1 MNQKLEHMPR
11 TKTIF
16 NMSTPLIKSI
26 RFIMLIVVIVS
37 SKLHS
42 QNEKRVDSLLTVLKQ
57 QKDTVKINTYTQ
69 LFIEHINVD
78 PEIAKKYLDAEMK
91 LAEAIKNK
99 EFIARTKINYAVYLF
114 NKSKFKES
122 IDVLDKLLIEFDE
135 LDNDYYKTVVL
146 VNKGNA
152 LRELGF
158 YEKALEAHIESLKI
172 KEAINADKESI
183 AISYWNIGNLQDDVG
198 RTEDAI
204 AYYKKSKILFKE
216 LNSESDTIILNIMI
230 AEDLSKIEK
239 IQDAIPLYKDA
250 VNFFKKYNAKQ
261 DLAKI
266 YQYLG
271 KSYTEYDS
279 LDVSLNYFQKALA
292 INKDYSQEA
301 YVGLDLRQIGEI
313 YMKKNQPNKAIP
325 YFKESLDISNSL
337 SLKDEISKN
346 HESLARAKAFVN
358 NYKEAYTHLVS
369 HKTISEELL
378 NAENIERMNELEV
391 KYKTEK
397 KEKDLLLKENEIQL
411 LEERKQKAENQ
422 RLFFII
428 TAFGILLFAI
438 SFIYGLKQKMKRNKI
453 EREKLDSD
461 LEFKE
466 KQLTTHALHLAH
478 KNEVLLN
485 LKEQLKSIKSQSNN
499 SRGFQ
504 NIINNINLDINND
517 NNWEQFKSYFEDVH
531 KNFNSKIMKT
541 YPEVSNNDLR
551 LMSLLKMNLSSK
563 EIANILNISTEGVKK
578 ARYRLRKKLNLS
590 TEESLQELIISI

>member
-1 MNQKLEHMPR
+1 MCI

-16 NMSTPLIKSI
+16 NISTPIIKSI
-26 RFIMLIVVIVS
+26 SFTVLILAITS
-37 SKLHS
+37 SNLNS
-42 QNEKRVDSLLTVLKQ
+42 QNKKRVDSLLTVLEQ

-78 PEIAKKYLDAEMK
+78 PEIAKTYLDAEME

-99 EFIARTKINYAVYLF
+99 EFIARTKINYGVYLF
-114 NKSKFKES
+114 NISKFEES
-122 IDVLDKLLIEFDE
+122 IKVLEQLLIDFDE
-135 LDNDYYKTVVL
+135 LDNSYYKTVVL

-152 LRELGF
+152 LRELGYF
-158 YEKALEAHIESLKI
+158 EKALEDHIESLKI
-172 KEAINADKESI
+172 KEEINADKESI

-204 AYYKKSKILFKE
+204 AYYKKSKTLFKE

-230 AEDLSKIEK
+230 AEDLSKIK
-239 IQDAIPLYKDA
+239 KTQDAIPLYKDA
-250 VNFFKKYNAKQ
+250 VNFFKKHNAKQ

-266 YQYLG
+266 YSYLG
-271 KSYTEYDS
+271 TSYIEYDS
-279 LDVSLNYFQKALA
+279 LDVSLDYFQKGLA
-292 INKDYSQEA
+292 INKEYSEEA
-301 YVGLDLRQIGEI
+301 YIGLDLRQIGKI
-313 YMKKNQPNKAIP
+313 YLEKNQPKKAIP
-325 YFKESLDISNSL
+325 YFTESLEISKKLN
-337 SLKDEISKN
+337 LKGEISKN
-346 HESLARAKAFVN
+346 YESLAKAKASVN
-358 NYKEAYTHLVS
+358 NYKEAYTNLLEY
-369 HKTISEELL
+369 KTISEEIL
-378 NAENIERMNELEV
+378 NAENVERMNELEV

-411 LEERKQKAENQ
+411 LEERKQKAESQ

-428 TAFGILLFAI
+428 TALCILAFAI
-438 SFIYGLKQKMKRNKI
+438 AVIYGLKQKMKRNKI

-478 KNEVLLN
+478 KNEVLLD
-485 LKEQLKSIKSQSNN
+485 LKEQLKSIKSESNN

-531 KNFNSKIMKT
+531 KDFNTKIMST

-590 TEESLQELIISI
+590 TEESLQELVISM